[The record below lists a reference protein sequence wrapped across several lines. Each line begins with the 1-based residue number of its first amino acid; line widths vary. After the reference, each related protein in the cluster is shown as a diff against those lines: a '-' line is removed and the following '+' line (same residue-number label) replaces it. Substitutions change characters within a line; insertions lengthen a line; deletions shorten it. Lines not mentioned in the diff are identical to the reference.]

1 MSLADALTIIVVV
14 WLGLAACYVV
24 CWAVER
30 LRRTSLAQGR
40 AGVTRCGLRRRAGY
54 WTSPDDA
61 DTE

>member
-14 WLGLAACYVV
+14 WSGLAVCYGV

-30 LRRTSLAQGR
+30 LRGSSPAQGR
-40 AGVTRCGLRRRAGY
+40 IARTGLRRRAGY
-54 WTSPDDA
+54 WTSQDDA